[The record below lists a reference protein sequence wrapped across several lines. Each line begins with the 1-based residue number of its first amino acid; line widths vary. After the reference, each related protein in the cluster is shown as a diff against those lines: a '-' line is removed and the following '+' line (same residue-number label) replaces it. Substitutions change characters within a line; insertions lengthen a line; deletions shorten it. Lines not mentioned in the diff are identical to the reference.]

1 MVIGKILTEESS
13 EKYLNNNSQCF
24 HTLKVSRM
32 GSIRNLGKLQQNQDL

>member
-1 MVIGKILTEESS
+1 MVIGKILIEEGSD
-13 EKYLNNNSQCF
+13 KHLNNNFQCF